1 MDIDRIAKEWPEMKR
16 RLDALEQGGR
26 PQAEGQPGTAYT
38 PDQIGEVQAA
48 FESLEARTER
58 LLDRMVE
65 ATAALELAR
74 EALDAARKDA
84 PDAATER
91 AIGDVSGEVR
101 PGANIHGIGP
111 DTDGGPN
118 PDYRPEGDDA
128 V

>member
-26 PQAEGQPGTAYT
+26 PQS
-38 PDQIGEVQAA
+38 DQSAGPAQQDQLDQVQQA
-48 FESLEARTER
+48 FDDLKSEAQQLMARIE
-58 LLDRMVE
+58 E

-74 EALDAARKDA
+74 EALDAARKEA
-84 PDAATER
+84 PDAATES
-91 AIGDVSGEVR
+91 AIRDVSGEVR
-101 PGANIHGIGP
+101 PGTNIHGIGP